1 MNVLLVDDDRFVIAA
16 LMKGIH
22 WKELG
27 FDQVFTAYNITEART
42 IIEQNTID
50 LLLSDIDMPN
60 GSGLDL
66 LSWIRE
72 NKNEMQAIFLTN
84 YADFYYAQ
92 KAISLKSFHYFL
104 KPIDLDKLTAII
116 REFTA
121 QFEQQNNLQVK
132 NCESFWHS
140 FLHDEMPGS
149 SELLES
155 YFTQYNLP
163 YEKTDLFLPVMFDLF
178 PYTLSSGNELRSC
191 FTAPSEQNA
200 YMKSTFEAVFIDQIS
215 IGDVFIEY
223 NENSARY
230 LAIFKLH
237 TPEIS
242 PLFSMNCERFIE
254 TVTSQIHC
262 TLNCFIGIPS
272 QPDSFRQNMKNLRI
286 MISNSLDCNGKVLLQ
301 SYYQPTID
309 IYPPCDV
316 DALEIYLQT
325 GQYAAF
331 LNSCHQYL
339 HRLSCCGN
347 LHSVS
352 INSFYIDVVQVL
364 YSFLKDR
371 GILANKLFHDET
383 YHFLSRN
390 AKNSVYDMH
399 LYLQYIT
406 YLTED
411 YLSKTSS
418 DQSIAKSMQE
428 YVDRHYAEDISRNTL
443 TDIFYLDPDY
453 ASKLFKKETGLSFK
467 NYIINKRID
476 IAKNLLT
483 TTDLLINTV
492 ADNVGYGNYSYFT
505 RLFKKVTDMT
515 PAEYRNIHHL

>member
-163 YEKTDLFLPVMFDLF
+163 YEKTDLFYRLCSTYFLTHYHPVMN
-178 PYTLSSGNELRSC
+178 Y
-191 FTAPSEQNA
+191 
-200 YMKSTFEAVFIDQIS
+200 AV
-215 IGDVFIEY
+215 
-223 NENSARY
+223 A
-230 LAIFKLH
+230 L
-237 TPEIS
+237 
-242 PLFSMNCERFIE
+242 
-254 TVTSQIHC
+254 
-262 TLNCFIGIPS
+262 
-272 QPDSFRQNMKNLRI
+272 
-286 MISNSLDCNGKVLLQ
+286 
-301 SYYQPTID
+301 
-309 IYPPCDV
+309 PP
-316 DALEIYLQT
+316 
-325 GQYAAF
+325 
-331 LNSCHQYL
+331 
-339 HRLSCCGN
+339 R
-347 LHSVS
+347 VS
-352 INSFYIDVVQVL
+352 
-364 YSFLKDR
+364 K
-371 GILANKLFHDET
+371 
-383 YHFLSRN
+383 
-390 AKNSVYDMH
+390 M
-399 LYLQYIT
+399 
-406 YLTED
+406 
-411 YLSKTSS
+411 
-418 DQSIAKSMQE
+418 
-428 YVDRHYAEDISRNTL
+428 
-443 TDIFYLDPDY
+443 
-453 ASKLFKKETGLSFK
+453 
-467 NYIINKRID
+467 
-476 IAKNLLT
+476 
-483 TTDLLINTV
+483 LI
-492 ADNVGYGNYSYFT
+492 
-505 RLFKKVTDMT
+505 
-515 PAEYRNIHHL
+515 